1 MDNELHETEEKK
13 EQRTVLEG
21 LPRRAVL
28 KAAGAS
34 AALSFGSGA
43 TAAHTADAR
52 GRNADD
58 EIDPVFG
65 LASAGPN
72 PCDGDASADCFEEFP
87 EDVRPSHEVEVHID
101 IPGPLFA
108 LAAQGGLSELTTGTI
123 NEEVADGEVR
133 ARNLHRPDASV
144 TIETPGGSES
154 LTVAEI
160 ANLVAETK
168 GFHYSPPGLHV
179 QSGDVVVFSAET
191 PDHGVAAYHERHGR
205 QRRVPKGVG
214 PIAAPLIP
222 AGGYWLYRF
231 DEPGVYDLYC
241 PPHQVFGMV
250 LRVVVHDGGDAPQ
263 LSVGEKGRPPEHHN
277 FLPTVLEG
285 IDPNVP
291 SSHDALMTDALTPE
305 RIVNEGSVPWSAVV
319 AEHRES

>member
-1 MDNELHETEEKK
+1 MSDTPRETEGK
-13 EQRTVLEG
+13 ERRTGGEG
-21 LPRRAVL
+21 FPRRAVL

-43 TAAHTADAR
+43 AAARADDAR
-52 GRNADD
+52 GRAADG
-58 EIDPVFG
+58 IDPVFG

-101 IPGPLFA
+101 VPGPLFA

-160 ANLVAETK
+160 AHLVADTE
-168 GFHYSPPGLHV
+168 GFHYDPPGLHV
-179 QSGDVVVFSAET
+179 MPGDVVVFSAET
-191 PDHGVAAYHERHGR
+191 PDHGVAAFHERHGR
-205 QRRVPKGVG
+205 QRRVPEGVG

-222 AGGYWLYRF
+222 VGGYWLYRF
-231 DEPGVYDLYC
+231 DVPGVYDFYC

-250 LRVVVHDGGDAPQ
+250 MRVVVHDGSGAVPDLA
-263 LSVGEKGRPPEHHN
+263 VGETGRPPEHHN
-277 FLPTVLEG
+277 FLPSIFEG
-285 IDPNVP
+285 LDPNLP
-291 SSHDALMTDALTPE
+291 SSHDALATDALAPE
-305 RIVNEGSVPWSAVV
+305 RIVDEGSVPWSDVV
-319 AEHRES
+319 AEHRSQ